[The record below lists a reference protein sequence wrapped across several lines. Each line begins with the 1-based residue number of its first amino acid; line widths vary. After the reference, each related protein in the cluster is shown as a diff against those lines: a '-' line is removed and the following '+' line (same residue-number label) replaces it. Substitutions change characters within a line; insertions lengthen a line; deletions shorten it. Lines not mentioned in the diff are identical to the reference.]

1 MYTIL
6 SLRRYTEEAQE
17 SKVILSDIV
26 SIQVKKA
33 GTLDN
38 TLSLNRRKKK
48 RRKEGTLWEKK

>member
-17 SKVILSDIV
+17 SKVILSYIV

-33 GTLDN
+33 GMLDN
-38 TLSLNRRKKK
+38 TL
-48 RRKEGTLWEKK
+48 